1 MPRRRFEHD
10 KQLSQYSVARGCGVP
25 LVAKRRD
32 RVGWLTFDHP
42 DRLNAFTATDYEE
55 LKDALL
61 AAAAD
66 SDTRVVVV
74 TGRGRAFSAG
84 AHRSLLDGTA
94 SAQELQKAATEFTA
108 MLETLVSFEKPVLA
122 AVNGLAVGIGCT
134 MLLHCDLVVMAESAR
149 VRFPFTALGVVPEAG
164 SSATAA
170 RLRRADATWA
180 MLSSEW
186 VDAAGAVEM
195 GLAWRA
201 VPDAELQEYTQRA
214 AATIAAHDPDT
225 VAATKRLLT
234 SGRAE
239 LVRTAMARELAEMTR
254 LRPKS
259 T

>member
-1 MPRRRFEHD
+1 MFHE
-10 KQLSQYSVARGCGVP
+10 
-25 LVAKRRD
+25 RRD
-32 RVGWLTFDHP
+32 GVGWLTFDHP
-42 DRLNAFTATDYEE
+42 DRLNAFTAADYEE

-74 TGRGRAFSAG
+74 TGSGRAFCAG

-94 SAQELQKAATEFTA
+94 SVRELQKAGTAFTA

-164 SSATAA
+164 SSAMLAA
-170 RLRRADATWA
+170 HLRGADATWA
-180 MLSSEW
+180 LLSSEW

-201 VPDAELQEYTQRA
+201 VPDAELQEHTQRA
-214 AATIAAHDPDT
+214 ATTIAAHDPDA
-225 VAATKRLLT
+225 VAATKRLLI

-239 LVRTAMARELAEMTR
+239 LVRAAMARELTEMTR
-254 LRPKS
+254 LRSKR